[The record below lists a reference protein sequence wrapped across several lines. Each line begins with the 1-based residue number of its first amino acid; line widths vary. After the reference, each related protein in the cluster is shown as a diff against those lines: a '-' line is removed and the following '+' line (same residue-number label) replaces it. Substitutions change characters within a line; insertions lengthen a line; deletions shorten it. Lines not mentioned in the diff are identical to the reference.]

1 MTKKTNSLCI
11 IVYTVLLIVLKRKMN
26 LNTKKRQLRATTF
39 IVKRLANMT
48 RRLVLTGLSL
58 MTDNIWTAYI
68 HTDRDLNEQL
78 LLKDSVLYPLLLS
91 SQPRVTVTSCFVYKV
106 IRTNNRWITCVFIL
120 SAG

>member
-1 MTKKTNSLCI
+1 
-11 IVYTVLLIVLKRKMN
+11 MN

-39 IVKRLANMT
+39 IVLWLANLT
-48 RRLVLTGLSL
+48 RRLVVTGLSL

-91 SQPRVTVTSCFVYKV
+91 CQPSVTVTSCFVTY
-106 IRTNNRWITCVFIL
+106 
-120 SAG
+120 